1 MYFDGYENYYNE
13 PSEVDEL
20 FNEFSEKLKTM
31 LKNEVVEN
39 AKKYD
44 VNKYEIKTAMSI
56 ANGLKEEYEKKLE
69 ELNNEISK
77 AAQEQHNKWLEKLL
91 HTDIKPGDTVYKVYS
106 NGYTYLTCPYCENG
120 KVKLTLGDKVES
132 VNCPICNNWK
142 PSLPKYEYK
151 KVRVRQLNMTLT
163 CSDKN
168 EKATP
173 YVDRW
178 IDEPNYP
185 FDKMECNWCIKD
197 ENWDTLT
204 SDRTAKTEEQAKLL
218 IDNLNK
224 EGIKKLEEKY
234 GETNVSKMLEEIGE
248 KYE

>member
-1 MYFDGYENYYNE
+1 MYDYEDYYKD
-13 PSEVDEL
+13 PSEVDAL
-20 FNEFSEKLKTM
+20 FEEYSDKLKSM
-31 LKNEVVEN
+31 LKNEIVTN

-44 VNKYEIKTAMSI
+44 VDKDEISTMMSV
-56 ANGLKEEYEKKLE
+56 ANGLKEEYEEKLE
-69 ELNNEISK
+69 DFDSEVNK

-91 HTDIKPGDTVYKVYS
+91 HTDIKPGDMVYKVYS
-106 NGYTYLTCPYCENG
+106 NGCTHLTCPYCENG
-120 KVKLTLGDKVES
+120 KVKLTLGDKVAD
-132 VNCPICNNWK
+132 VTCPICNGFR

-173 YVDRW
+173 YVGRW
-178 IDEPNYP
+178 IDELNYP
-185 FDKMECNWCIKD
+185 FDKMECIWCIKD

-204 SDRTAKTEEQAKLL
+204 SDKTAKTEEQAKLL

-224 EGIKKLEEKY
+224 EQIKKLKEKY
-234 GETNVSKMLEEIGE
+234 GETNVDKMLEEVITV
-248 KYE
+248 

>member
-1 MYFDGYENYYNE
+1 MYDYEDYYKD
-13 PSEVDEL
+13 PSEVDAL
-20 FNEFSEKLKTM
+20 FEEYSDKLKSM
-31 LKNEVVEN
+31 LKNEIVTN

-44 VNKYEIKTAMSI
+44 VNKDEISTMMSV

-69 ELNNEISK
+69 DFDNEVSK

-91 HTDIKPGDTVYKVYS
+91 HTDIKVGDTVYKVYS
-106 NGYTYLTCPYCENG
+106 NGRTHLTCPYCENG
-120 KVKLTLGDKVES
+120 KVKLTLGDKVAD
-132 VNCPICNNWK
+132 VTCPICNGYK
-142 PSLPKYEYK
+142 PYLLEYEYK

-163 CSDKN
+163 WSDKN

-178 IDEPNYP
+178 IGESNYP

-197 ENWDTLT
+197 EDWDTLT
-204 SDRTAKTEEQAKLL
+204 SDRTTKTEEQAKLL

-224 EGIKKLEEKY
+224 EQIKKLKEKY
-234 GETNVSKMLEEIGE
+234 GETNVDKMLEEVITV
-248 KYE
+248 

>member
-1 MYFDGYENYYNE
+1 MYDYEDYYRE
-13 PSEVDEL
+13 PSEIEDL
-20 FNEFSEKLKTM
+20 FNEYSAKLQTM
-31 LKNEVVEN
+31 LKNEIVNN

-44 VNKYEIKTAMSI
+44 VNKDEVKTMMMV

-69 ELNNEISK
+69 DFDNEISK

-91 HTDIKPGDTVYKVYS
+91 HTDIKVGDTVYKIYS

-120 KVKLTLGDKVES
+120 KVAVTLGNRIES
-132 VNCPICNNWK
+132 VDCPICKNYR

-151 KVRVRQLNMTLT
+151 KVRVRQLSMTLT

-173 YVDRW
+173 YVDNW
-178 IDEPNYP
+178 VDTSNYP
-185 FDKMECNWCIKD
+185 FNKFQCNWCIRD

-218 IDNLNK
+218 ITHIK
-224 EGIKKLEEKY
+224 EEAISKLEEKY
-234 GETNVSKMLEEIGE
+234 GKDKVQDMLKEIE
-248 KYE
+248 

>member
-1 MYFDGYENYYNE
+1 MYDYEDYYKD
-13 PSEVDEL
+13 PSEIDAL
-20 FNEFSEKLKTM
+20 FEEYSAKLQSM
-31 LKNEVVEN
+31 LKNEIVNN

-44 VNKYEIKTAMSI
+44 VNKDEVKTMMMI
-56 ANGLKEEYEKKLE
+56 ANGLKEEYERKLE
-69 ELNNEISK
+69 EFDTEISK

-91 HTDIKPGDTVYKVYS
+91 HTDIKVGDMVYKVYS
-106 NGYTYLTCPYCENG
+106 NGRTYLTCPYCEDG
-120 KVKLTLGDKVES
+120 KVKLTLGDKVAS
-132 VNCPICNNWK
+132 VNCPICNNYK

-168 EKATP
+168 EKVTP

-185 FDKMECNWCIKD
+185 FDKMECIWCIKD

-224 EGIKKLEEKY
+224 EEIKKLQEKY
-234 GETNVSKMLEEIGE
+234 GEANVVKMLQEAKES
-248 KYE
+248 K

>member
-1 MYFDGYENYYNE
+1 MYDYEDYYRE
-13 PSEVDEL
+13 PSEIEDL
-20 FNEFSEKLKTM
+20 FNEYSAKLQSM
-31 LKNEVVEN
+31 LKNEIVNN

-44 VNKYEIKTAMSI
+44 VNKDEVKTMMMI
-56 ANGLKEEYEKKLE
+56 ANGLKEEYERKLE
-69 ELNNEISK
+69 DFDKEVNK
-77 AAQEQHNKWLEKLL
+77 VAQEQHNKWLEKLL
-91 HTDIKPGDTVYKVYS
+91 HTDIKPGDMVYKVYS

-120 KVKLTLGDKVES
+120 KVKLTLGDKVAS

-178 IDEPNYP
+178 IDETNYP

-224 EGIKKLEEKY
+224 EQIQKLEEKY
-234 GETNVSKMLEEIGE
+234 GKENVKEMLQNIGE
-248 KYE
+248 

>member
-1 MYFDGYENYYNE
+1 MYFDDYENYYNE

-44 VNKYEIKTAMSI
+44 INKDEIKTAMNI
-56 ANGLKEEYEKKLE
+56 ANGLKEEYEQKLE
-69 ELNNEISK
+69 ELDNEISK

-91 HTDIKPGDTVYKVYS
+91 HTDIKPGDMVYKVYS

-120 KVKLTLGDKVES
+120 KVKLTLGDKVAS
-132 VNCPICNNWK
+132 VNCPICNDYK

-185 FDKMECNWCIKD
+185 FDKMECIWCIKD

-204 SDRTAKTEEQAKLL
+204 SDRTAKTEEQAKLI

-224 EGIKKLEEKY
+224 EQIQKLEEKY
-234 GETNVSKMLEEIGE
+234 GKENVKEMLHNIGE
-248 KYE
+248 NK